1 MGRYFIDPSND
12 HEYEGH
18 DLVNLRLTSQL
29 TPNVRLHGQV
39 KNLLDEEY
47 ADRADFAFGDYRFF
61 PGRDRTYQVGVS
73 YQF

>member
-1 MGRYFIDPSND
+1 MTPSNT

-18 DLVNLRLTSQL
+18 DLVNLRVNTQV
-29 TPNVRLHGQV
+29 TNNVAIHGQI

-61 PGRDRTYQVGVS
+61 PGRDRHYEMGVS
-73 YQF
+73 YSF